1 MESFDRD
8 RVDFVL
14 PVYNK
19 AHVLR
24 ATIERL
30 AEALAGC
37 QRRPWQSSS
46 WTTGPTTARGHSAG
60 NWPRITSCSL
70 CTWKRRD
77 AARLRR
83 TWSETD
89 AEFSIYMDVDLSTGL
104 EAVPPVVEALEEG
117 ADVVTGS
124 RLHRNAHTTRC
135 LKREVIS
142 RSYNQL
148 VRRVLRTCAFD
159 NAQCGF
165 KGVCVRSI
173 RPLLP
178 LVKNE
183 DWFFDTEL
191 LVLAEYA
198 GLTVR
203 SLPVRWIEDPDTR
216 VHIAKTVWQDLKGLA
231 RMWWT
236 GRRVARSWQRDRR
249 ESKSA
254 TESSRRAEWRHAGLE
269 RTTAERSAR

>member
-1 MESFDRD
+1 
-8 RVDFVL
+8 
-14 PVYNK
+14 
-19 AHVLR
+19 
-24 ATIERL
+24 
-30 AEALAGC
+30 
-37 QRRPWQSSS
+37 
-46 WTTGPTTARGHSAG
+46 
-60 NWPRITSCSL
+60 
-70 CTWKRRD
+70 
-77 AARLRR
+77 
-83 TWSETD
+83 
-89 AEFSIYMDVDLSTGL
+89 MDVDLSTGL

-148 VRRVLRTCAFD
+148 VRRVLRTRAFD

-236 GRRVARSWQRDRR
+236 GRRMARSWQRDRR